1 MCFTQYP
8 LLTVQPHWS
17 VVANSFKLIPALG
30 TQYQLLPL
38 PGMIFLP
45 NFSQVSVQILL
56 FLVGDS
62 FSPSCLQW
70 FLVLPHLHISVSYRS
85 YFTAQHLSYLNF
97 FVHKLSLP
105 LVCTLHAMRT
115 GPVYIV
121 FMAVFQ
127 GMKVWLEGAHYIFDN
142 LIPNWPWKLK
152 SRS

>member
-8 LLTVQPHWS
+8 LLTVQSHWS

-38 PGMIFLP
+38 PGMIFLL

-70 FLVLPHLHISVSYRS
+70 FLVLPHLHISISYRS

-97 FVHKLSLP
+97 FVCLQTVTAPGLYTPCHEDRT
-105 LVCTLHAMRT
+105 CLHCLHGCVPRYESVA
-115 GPVYIV
+115 
-121 FMAVFQ
+121 
-127 GMKVWLEGAHYIFDN
+127 
-142 LIPNWPWKLK
+142 
-152 SRS
+152 